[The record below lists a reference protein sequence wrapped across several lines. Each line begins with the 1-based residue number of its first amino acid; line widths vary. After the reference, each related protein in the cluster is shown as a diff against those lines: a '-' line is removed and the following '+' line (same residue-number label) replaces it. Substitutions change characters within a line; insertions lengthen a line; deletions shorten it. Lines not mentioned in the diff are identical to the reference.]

1 MPWRP
6 LPVRPLLILIAV
18 AAAGLVAGMPA
29 GRLPGIRAVTAPP
42 EHMRGT
48 EVVGAVHVHTT
59 HSDGAL
65 DVAGIVEEGRAAGLD
80 FLLITD
86 HNTLAAK
93 PQEGYAGDLL
103 LIVGTEISTDSGH
116 ILGFGFDP
124 PEHPFSHG
132 AKDVLRDIENLGGT
146 AIVAHPTSPI
156 EGLVWTDPAL
166 SGTWGIEVVNGDT
179 QWRSAGI
186 PRILFSGLLYPF
198 SPLYA
203 LTRLLTR
210 PAAARLWDEL
220 LTRRRT
226 TGIVGIDAH
235 TRLPSYET
243 VFRVARNHVI
253 LDAPL
258 AGDGTRDVA
267 AVTDAL
273 ARGRAF
279 IGIDGIA
286 PTDGFFFTAERD
298 GQSWAMGDTVA
309 PHPAL
314 TLRAGGVA
322 HPEAVF
328 HLLRDGDIVESA
340 AGGLDIAAGEAGVY
354 RVEVTLPGWQIPWI
368 MSNPIYVLHPAERQR
383 RAGGGVLEQPDTPYR
398 ATFSVSP
405 TGARPARTT
414 GAAVTESTSALSE
427 GLQYQRA
434 GSAKTKSVL
443 LCVGVSSS
451 GVSAKKAVPMLRPPA
466 PTATYWRPST
476 L

>member
-29 GRLPGIRAVTAPP
+29 GRLAGIRAVTAPP
-42 EHMRGT
+42 ERMRGT

-116 ILGFGFDP
+116 ILGFGFDS
-124 PEHPFSHG
+124 PEHPFPHG

-146 AIVAHPTSPI
+146 AIVAHPTSPN
-156 EGLVWTDPAL
+156 EGLAWTDPAL
-166 SGTWGIEVVNGDT
+166 PGTWGIEVVNGDT
-179 QWRSAGI
+179 QWRSASG
-186 PRILFSGLLYPF
+186 PRILFSGLVYPF
-198 SPLYA
+198 NPQYA

-210 PAAARLWDEL
+210 PAAAALWDEL
-220 LTRRRT
+220 LARRRT
-226 TGIVGIDAH
+226 TGIVGVDAH
-235 TRLPSYET
+235 TRLPSYEA
-243 VFRVARNHVI
+243 VFRVARNHVL
-253 LDAPL
+253 LDTPL

-273 ARGRAF
+273 SRGRAF

-286 PTDGFFFTAERD
+286 PTDGFFFGAERD

-322 HPEAVF
+322 NPEARF
-328 HLLRDGDIVESA
+328 HLLKDGEVMEGETSGFAIPAD
-340 AGGLDIAAGEAGVY
+340 EAGVY
-354 RVEVTLPGWQIPWI
+354 RVEVTLPGWPIPWI
-368 MSNPIYVLHPAERQR
+368 MSNPIYVLGPADRTRLQGGRVQGPALRDHGCDHGRKRRCSHPDVFL
-383 RAGGGVLEQPDTPYR
+383 G
-398 ATFSVSP
+398 ATSES
-405 TGARPARTT
+405 
-414 GAAVTESTSALSE
+414 AVYSTA
-427 GLQYQRA
+427 Q
-434 GSAKTKSVL
+434 
-443 LCVGVSSS
+443 
-451 GVSAKKAVPMLRPPA
+451 
-466 PTATYWRPST
+466 
-476 L
+476 

>member
-29 GRLPGIRAVTAPP
+29 GRLAGIRAVTAPP
-42 EHMRGT
+42 ERMRGT

-116 ILGFGFDP
+116 ILGFGFDA

-146 AIVAHPTSPI
+146 AIVAHPTSPK

-198 SPLYA
+198 SPQYA
-203 LTRLLTR
+203 LTRLLAR

-220 LTRRRT
+220 LARRST
-226 TGIVGIDAH
+226 TGIVGVDAH

-243 VFRVARNHVI
+243 VFRVARNHVL
-253 LDAPL
+253 LDAPP
-258 AGDGTRDVA
+258 AGNGPRDVA

-273 ARGRAF
+273 SRGRAF

-286 PTDGFFFTAERD
+286 PTDSFYFAAERD

-309 PHPAL
+309 PHPEL
-314 TLRAGGVA
+314 KLHAGGVA
-322 HPEAVF
+322 NPEARF
-328 HLLRDGDIVESA
+328 HLLKDGEVVESETS
-340 AGGLDIAAGEAGVY
+340 GFDIPADEAGVY
-354 RVEVTLPGWQIPWI
+354 RVEVTLPGWPIPWI
-368 MSNPIYVLHPAERQR
+368 MSNPIYLIGPGEN
-383 RAGGGVLEQPDTPYR
+383 
-398 ATFSVSP
+398 
-405 TGARPARTT
+405 RP
-414 GAAVTESTSALSE
+414 
-427 GLQYQRA
+427 
-434 GSAKTKSVL
+434 
-443 LCVGVSSS
+443 VSSS
-451 GVSAKKAVPMLRPPA
+451 GFHSTSHAPA
-466 PTATYWRPST
+466 Q
-476 L
+476 